1 MFRTLILFLLLAVC
15 VSLGTAQDA
24 QDETTPLRLVSDK
37 THALYLSFWPKSKDA
52 WLNALKKKD
61 LIFYDNQV
69 MPPAYQDFGGALQ
82 GVHSPSYNISA
93 VRSEPIGN
101 ANREFPWGAPAG
113 LHDSPNFKAFRFV
126 HIPKGQSI
134 YWWRQRLAGDGG
146 RGTFIWQ
153 YPAGATFGEIL
164 LVTDPDGSD
173 WTFEMRTRTRTAKG
187 WSVNVFRPFTTH
199 KELATRIKELVPNWA
214 KKRNL
219 ADIVKG
225 EDENEDVYRL
235 VNQHDLVTFD
245 ATALSTSLPAID
257 PKLVRKLL
265 DTPFKSALGQE
276 WKKDGDGVEAFAPTT
291 EADFHIVPKNYQGGF
306 VEVSSKSCMR
316 CHDSTLKHARD
327 FQAFRD
333 WYGRVRGSD
342 NIFSFHIFE
351 PGSISYNGIGG
362 EPNLRQDLIDAGLLK
377 YWREDNETAAA
388 GGNEEYY
395 QPEVGQQQQS
405 GGNSNSRGRG
415 GFLRR
420 R

>member
-1 MFRTLILFLLLAVC
+1 MYRTLVVLLSILAAG
-15 VSLGTAQDA
+15 VSLVSAQ
-24 QDETTPLRLVSDK
+24 ERGGVRLLSDK
-37 THALYLSFWPKSKDA
+37 KHRLYLSFWPKSNDP

-61 LIFYDNQV
+61 LIFYDDEV
-69 MPPAYQDFGGALQ
+69 MPPAYQDWGGALQ

-126 HIPKGQSI
+126 HIPKGTAI
-134 YWWRQRLAGDGG
+134 YWWRQRLQGDGAA
-146 RGTFIWQ
+146 GTFIWQ
-153 YPAGATFGEIL
+153 YPAGTTFGEIL
-164 LVTDPDGSD
+164 LVTDPGDND
-173 WTFEMRTRTRTAKG
+173 WTFELRTRTRTAKG
-187 WSVNVFRPFTTH
+187 WSVNVFRPFTTQA
-199 KELATRIKELVPNWA
+199 ELAARIKALVPDWQ
-214 KKRNL
+214 KRPQL
-219 ADIVKG
+219 VTIVKG
-225 EDENEDVYRL
+225 KAEKEDVYRL

-245 ATALSTSLPAID
+245 ATAVSSYLPAID
-257 PKLVRKLL
+257 HKLVRKLL

-276 WKKDGDGVEAFAPTT
+276 WKKNADGVEAFAPTT
-291 EADFHIVPKNYQGGF
+291 DADFHIVPKDYQGNF

-351 PGSISYNGIGG
+351 PGSISYNGFGR

-377 YWREDNETAAA
+377 HWQDEDD
-388 GGNEEYY
+388 
-395 QPEVGQQQQS
+395 
-405 GGNSNSRGRG
+405 
-415 GFLRR
+415 
-420 R
+420 